1 MRGVT
6 DWGSDP
12 RLSTSPVLSKGS
24 REGFLEE
31 GVPEQVPEDGEGLDM
46 EL

>member
-31 GVPEQVPEDGEGLDM
+31 EVPNRSLRMGKVWT
-46 EL
+46 